1 MTLNGQR
8 ILVVGGGSGI
18 GHAVA
23 AACVVEGAAVTIAST
38 QAERLATASKD
49 LGGDVATAQIDV
61 KDEAAVAAF
70 FADAQPFDHIV
81 TTAGDWGGP
90 RRGALADL
98 DLQAARALF
107 DVRFWGAL
115 ALAKHGAPKLN
126 EGGSLVFTDGMV
138 AHRPAKG
145 AAVSSAMAGAVE
157 HLTRGLAVELAPL
170 RVNAVCPGLILTG
183 VWDSMPDRETRIAE
197 MTKRQLIPRIG
208 TAAEAAESYLYL
220 LRNGY
225 VTGQVL
231 YVEGGVA
238 LGR

>member
-1 MTLNGQR
+1 MSLSGQR

-18 GHAVA
+18 GRAVA
-23 AACVVEGAAVTIAST
+23 EGCVAAGAVVTIAST
-38 QAERLATASKD
+38 QAERLAAAAQA
-49 LGGDVATAQIDV
+49 LGVTTAQLDV
-61 KDEAAVAAF
+61 KDEAGVAAF
-70 FADAQPFDHIV
+70 FAGAEPFDHIV

-115 ALAKHGAPKLN
+115 ALAKHGASKLN
-126 EGGSLVFTDGMV
+126 PGGSLTFTDGMV
-138 AHRPAKG
+138 AHRPSRG

-157 HLTRGLAVELAPL
+157 HLTRALAVELAPL

-183 VWDSMPDRETRIAE
+183 VWDDMPDREARIAE

-208 TAAEAAESYLYL
+208 TPAEAAESYLYL

-231 YVEGGVA
+231 YVEGGS
-238 LGR
+238 R